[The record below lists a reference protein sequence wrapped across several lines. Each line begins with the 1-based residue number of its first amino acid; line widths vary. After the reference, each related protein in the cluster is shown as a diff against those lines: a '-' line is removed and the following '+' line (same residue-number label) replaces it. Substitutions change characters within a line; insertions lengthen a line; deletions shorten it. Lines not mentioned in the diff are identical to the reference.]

1 MPKEQET
8 NRKNRLFWALN
19 GKLTEQGI
27 RERVRDFKEKDF
39 GGFFLHAR
47 AGLKSAYLSEEWF
60 AAIGYAVDE
69 AEKCGLEAWLY
80 DEDGWPS
87 GFAGGRVN
95 GKGEDYCQKSLTAR
109 NLPKEFSCEMKNAEI
124 DDKNF
129 LAGFSSG
136 RPGKI
141 PEGSRYAC
149 FGNLPY
155 KRDDSGKSEFCFG
168 YKVNPFYVDIFS
180 PRVTDEFIAVTH
192 EEYKRRFGDRFGK
205 TIKGI
210 FTDEPQYG
218 EYCYSPYLEKAFE
231 EKKGYDLLDFIYLL
245 FGDGQAAEVFRQD
258 YYDVV
263 CSVYKENYIDKI
275 NEWCVKNNLLFT
287 GHFPE
292 EDGISTQYLKGGNAM
307 LNYTGMDFPGID
319 YLGRRYASPVL
330 LKQISSAK
338 NQLGKKE
345 IISESFGCCGW
356 GTRASDYLGIWGYE
370 SAHGINNACL
380 HLSAYSIAGV
390 RKRDYPAFFSAQNNW
405 WDSIGYLNRAMN
417 GMNEF
422 SSRGE
427 SENDALVISPVYGCY
442 SEKAGSEKSANIS
455 AEFRNLVESLI
466 SAQVQF
472 DIADETYLSH
482 VGAEIKNGKIK
493 VGKGEYELLIVPSTE
508 NITKNTEK
516 LISGVV
522 GNGIPIAFCERFPEK
537 VEGEFSEELKKL
549 KDIKRNKKFSV
560 VQNRRDLW
568 VKYFDYIDY
577 RRKAAVFSER
587 EKVLTNNVT
596 LKTTR
601 ENKNRY
607 VSVFNNDY
615 ASTVKG
621 ILAVNGCGQIYS
633 YDALTGKETPLGCY
647 SDEKATY
654 ACFSVEPKTLNMFV
668 FKGGEREKSETY
680 ALVKRF
686 SLKSGSCAL
695 TDANTFTIDRAEL
708 IIDGK
713 SLGEDYV
720 LNVQSSAYKES
731 LKATKPFKMLVK
743 YKFFCENKPND
754 VCLCMEN
761 STCEKVEVNGAG
773 LSFDDGFYVDES
785 IRHANISHIAK
796 QGENEICAY
805 YNVSPKKS
813 DFDLDCVFETEK
825 NRFSYEEEI
834 ESVYLTGNF
843 DVVVEG
849 KTGRTPWYVKVA
861 DAEFKL
867 KTPAEKNFDAELTS
881 QGLWFYRGDIEKTFI
896 YDYNCDK
903 AELDIEDFDG
913 ALCII
918 SINGKEAGC
927 VTSKEK
933 IDLTPRLKKGE
944 NLITVR
950 LKGTNRNMFG
960 PHHHYCGEQRFVGV
974 NTFKGTRGY
983 EDEILSVDPPVN
995 TYTPDYAF
1003 TDFYL
1008 GAVRIFEYKISNN
1021 IAGDG
1026 ERRGK

>member
-109 NLPKEFSCEMKNAEI
+109 NLPKDFSCEMKNAEI

-136 RPGKI
+136 RPEKI

-356 GTRASDYLGIWGYE
+356 GTRASDYLGIWGYIE
-370 SAHGINNACL
+370 
-380 HLSAYSIAGV
+380 
-390 RKRDYPAFFSAQNNW
+390 KRFVQ
-405 WDSIGYLNRAMN
+405 IMQ
-417 GMNEF
+417 
-422 SSRGE
+422 
-427 SENDALVISPVYGCY
+427 SENNIAEGIGCLR
-442 SEKAGSEKSANIS
+442 
-455 AEFRNLVESLI
+455 F
-466 SAQVQF
+466 
-472 DIADETYLSH
+472 
-482 VGAEIKNGKIK
+482 EIK
-493 VGKGEYELLIVPSTE
+493 
-508 NITKNTEK
+508 
-516 LISGVV
+516 
-522 GNGIPIAFCERFPEK
+522 A
-537 VEGEFSEELKKL
+537 
-549 KDIKRNKKFSV
+549 RNKKRSLF
-560 VQNRRDLW
+560 
-568 VKYFDYIDY
+568 
-577 RRKAAVFSER
+577 RKRMDFVDIR
-587 EKVLTNNVT
+587 QTGEKGNLQ
-596 LKTTR
+596 R
-601 ENKNRY
+601 
-607 VSVFNNDY
+607 
-615 ASTVKG
+615 
-621 ILAVNGCGQIYS
+621 I
-633 YDALTGKETPLGCY
+633 
-647 SDEKATY
+647 
-654 ACFSVEPKTLNMFV
+654 CFL
-668 FKGGEREKSETY
+668 
-680 ALVKRF
+680 L
-686 SLKSGSCAL
+686 
-695 TDANTFTIDRAEL
+695 
-708 IIDGK
+708 
-713 SLGEDYV
+713 
-720 LNVQSSAYKES
+720 
-731 LKATKPFKMLVK
+731 
-743 YKFFCENKPND
+743 
-754 VCLCMEN
+754 
-761 STCEKVEVNGAG
+761 
-773 LSFDDGFYVDES
+773 
-785 IRHANISHIAK
+785 
-796 QGENEICAY
+796 
-805 YNVSPKKS
+805 
-813 DFDLDCVFETEK
+813 
-825 NRFSYEEEI
+825 
-834 ESVYLTGNF
+834 
-843 DVVVEG
+843 
-849 KTGRTPWYVKVA
+849 
-861 DAEFKL
+861 
-867 KTPAEKNFDAELTS
+867 
-881 QGLWFYRGDIEKTFI
+881 
-896 YDYNCDK
+896 
-903 AELDIEDFDG
+903 
-913 ALCII
+913 
-918 SINGKEAGC
+918 
-927 VTSKEK
+927 
-933 IDLTPRLKKGE
+933 
-944 NLITVR
+944 
-950 LKGTNRNMFG
+950 
-960 PHHHYCGEQRFVGV
+960 
-974 NTFKGTRGY
+974 
-983 EDEILSVDPPVN
+983 
-995 TYTPDYAF
+995 
-1003 TDFYL
+1003 
-1008 GAVRIFEYKISNN
+1008 
-1021 IAGDG
+1021 
-1026 ERRGK
+1026 